1 MQFERQNATSSFSKI
16 SSERN
21 SFKFNKNQLE
31 TINDFFKKNNTFIK
45 ALFNKNSDKKKF
57 IEEIETRLNKKRFK
71 LFDVNRGRKGDIVK
85 IEIND
90 TDENKINYYYNDD
103 PSKNYTIS
111 IDDFIR
117 NIYYNQKNK
126 IGNEKNHL

>member
-45 ALFNKNSDKKKF
+45 ALFNKNSDKKN
-57 IEEIETRLNKKRFK
+57 LLKK
-71 LFDVNRGRKGDIVK
+71 
-85 IEIND
+85 
-90 TDENKINYYYNDD
+90 
-103 PSKNYTIS
+103 
-111 IDDFIR
+111 
-117 NIYYNQKNK
+117 
-126 IGNEKNHL
+126 